1 MRVILIEPFPAQ
13 FFAGRAEFDLA
24 ERDVFA
30 LVRAL
35 DAMGP
40 GFSEAA
46 GEGAAIAVDG
56 TLRADWSAPL
66 VGAQE
71 VLIVPRIAGG

>member
-1 MRVILIEPFPAQ
+1 MRIILIEPFSAQ
-13 FFAGRAEFDLA
+13 FFAGRCEFELQADNL
-24 ERDVFA
+24 FA
-30 LVRAL
+30 LIRAL

-46 GEGAAIAVDG
+46 EEGAAIAVDG
-56 TLRADWSAPL
+56 ILRADWSTSL
-66 VGAQE
+66 EGAGE